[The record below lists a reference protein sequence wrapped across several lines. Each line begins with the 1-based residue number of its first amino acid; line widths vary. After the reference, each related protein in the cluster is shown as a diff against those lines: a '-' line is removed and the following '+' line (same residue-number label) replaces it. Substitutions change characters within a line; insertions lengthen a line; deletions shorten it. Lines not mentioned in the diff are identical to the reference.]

1 MGTGTNWYNDGGNN
15 GWDGTSGAANAWR
28 TASHPM
34 TGVAGRRS
42 VRIRFVFSTDGSGV
56 RDGFGVDDIAITP

>member
-1 MGTGTNWYNDGGNN
+1 MGTGTNWYNDGSNN
-15 GWDGTSGAANAWR
+15 WWDGTSGAANAWR